1 MNKKIAQIKKI
12 LLNEWDPIGIRDI
25 KEAHD
30 EYDSYAEYIYKQ
42 KISNKNMSV
51 CKYLTEIEKYIGLK
65 QIKMEYPIL
74 WLFLQAPIFYFQ
86 SAKQGMEKFLN
97 CKSTD

>member
-51 CKYLTEIEKYIGLK
+51 CKYLTEIEKYIGLSTNPK
-65 QIKMEYPIL
+65 VNLKI
-74 WLFLQAPIFYFQ
+74 
-86 SAKQGMEKFLN
+86 EKKNSFDF
-97 CKSTD
+97 CHK